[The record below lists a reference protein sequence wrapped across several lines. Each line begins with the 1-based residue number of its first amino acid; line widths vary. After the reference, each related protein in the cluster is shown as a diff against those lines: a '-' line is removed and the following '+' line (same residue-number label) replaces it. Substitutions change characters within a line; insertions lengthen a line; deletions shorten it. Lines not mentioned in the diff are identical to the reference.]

1 MGENEALRKGL
12 NLIER
17 KVVCAGLPRVLDWP
31 AFKTPLANHRNS
43 TIQNSEFKQYFS

>member
-17 KVVCAGLPRVLDWP
+17 KVVCAGV
-31 AFKTPLANHRNS
+31 ATSFGLAC
-43 TIQNSEFKQYFS
+43 IQNPFGKS